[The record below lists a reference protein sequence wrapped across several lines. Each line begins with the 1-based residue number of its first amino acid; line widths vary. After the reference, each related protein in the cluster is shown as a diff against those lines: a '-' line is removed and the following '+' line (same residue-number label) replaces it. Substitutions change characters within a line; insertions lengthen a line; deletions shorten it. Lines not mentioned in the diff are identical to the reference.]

1 VKFLFL
7 CKRYYTNK
15 DLIADK
21 FGRLF
26 HLPLQLV
33 KNGHQGLVVAADY
46 RNKKSEILEIAN
58 FSFYSI
64 PFALLWPFSFLFKMY
79 RLFRQC
85 QPDIVIAS
93 GDSHFGA
100 IGLLLAKIA
109 KIPFVFDVYDHYA
122 SFGTNKVPGM
132 KSLYYLALR
141 KADLVVCASIP
152 LSHFV
157 RKYNQS
163 VIVIENG
170 VDISLFKPIDKQ
182 QARVRLGI
190 PNDRVIV
197 GFFGS
202 IDKNRGIETL
212 IEAGKI
218 LRYTYPSLQLLLAGK
233 LGISINLEK
242 PWIDYRGVVQ
252 QKEVVLLINACDV
265 VIIPYLPDSQV
276 ELSNACK
283 IAEYLACG
291 QPVVTTRVANY
302 ADIFATAPDAVCEPG
317 DPIDMAHTIL
327 AQIQAQKVVEFPK
340 NLTWEQLG
348 KKLSQA
354 LLTII

>member
-1 VKFLFL
+1 MTFLFL

-46 RNKKSEILEIAN
+46 RNKKSEKLEIAN

-64 PFALLWPFSFLFKMY
+64 PFALLWPLSFLFKMY

-85 QPDIVIAS
+85 QPDIIIAS

-132 KSLYYLALR
+132 KKLYYLALR
-141 KADLVVCASIP
+141 KADLVVCASVP

-182 QARVRLGI
+182 HARDMLGI
-190 PNDRVIV
+190 PDNVVVI

-202 IDKNRGIETL
+202 LIQSRGIEL

-218 LRYTYPSLQLLLAGK
+218 LRRIYPNIKLLLAGK
-233 LGISINLEK
+233 LCISINEDE
-242 PWIDYRGVVQ
+242 PWIDYRGMVAQ
-252 QKEVVLLINACDV
+252 SEVAVMINACDV
-265 VIIPYLPDSQV
+265 VTIPYLADDFNNM
-276 ELSNACK
+276 SNACK

-291 QPVVTTRVANY
+291 VPVVTTRVANY

-317 DPIDMAHTIL
+317 DPKDMAHTIL
-327 AQIQAQKVVEFPK
+327 AQIQAPKVVEFPK